1 MLPLVIHHCSYTYT
15 DRENSY
21 IHLPKK
27 LLYSFTVVFLLKR
40 LTFYKSN
47 ILPNTACKHCPGKNF
62 LQRYP
67 TKCWRRKWLSTPVFW
82 PGEFH
87 ALCSPW
93 GREELNTSE
102 RLSHRTS
109 GLIFCPD
116 VDLGLRCCANLC
128 FIYAYS
134 PSCPPHPFPRCSSQS
149 SQHVWLPYLCHHPLL
164 WTWDL
169 LSSHSVV

>member
-1 MLPLVIHHCSYTYT
+1 MLFRST
-15 DRENSY
+15 
-21 IHLPKK
+21 
-27 LLYSFTVVFLLKR
+27 KR
-40 LTFYKSN
+40 
-47 ILPNTACKHCPGKNF
+47 
-62 LQRYP
+62 
-67 TKCWRRKWLSTPVFW
+67 WRRKWLSTPVFW

-134 PSCPPHPFPRCSSQS
+134 PCYLPHPFPRCSSQS

-169 LSSHSVV
+169 LSSHSVVWIPHSTPYLHSSGQCLYSHCTYIQSHSSWD